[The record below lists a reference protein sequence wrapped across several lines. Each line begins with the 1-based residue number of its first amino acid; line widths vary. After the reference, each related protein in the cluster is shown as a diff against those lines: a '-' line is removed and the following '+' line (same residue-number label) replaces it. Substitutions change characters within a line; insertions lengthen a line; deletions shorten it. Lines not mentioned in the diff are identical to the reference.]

1 MASHKIRM
9 TEAYK
14 YTDAKKEK
22 RIPISISSS
31 SALGLSNELTILR
44 EKFDREK
51 AAVGKTKH
59 TPLSNNG
66 TIRTLKGQD
75 ANKGV
80 ETRNSR
86 DLSRHAEEQ
95 IQKSDK
101 YVTTALERKARQYEA
116 IKKGRTDG
124 LNLVESA
131 LDVDIMPHEVSE
143 YDSEEQ
149 DDGELVEYTDE
160 FGRSRMVSKYL
171 LAKLLSETDA
181 KAHTPQNLIYG
192 DVIQYNAFRGDE
204 EAMRAILE
212 RDDTQ
217 DLMVHYDAS
226 KEIRTKG
233 VGFYNFSKDENERNR
248 EMEGLKNMREETK
261 RMLTKSREVRKD
273 WTERRLERK
282 RLLARARA
290 EKDGEQ
296 WLQNLGLDQPGAI
309 SQ

>member
-1 MASHKIRM
+1 MASPTTRL
-9 TEAYK
+9 TEEYK

-22 RIPISISSS
+22 RIPINISSS

-44 EKFDREK
+44 EKFEREK

-66 TIRTLKGQD
+66 TIRTL
-75 ANKGV
+75 NKGV
-80 ETRNSR
+80 EARNAR
-86 DLSRHAEEQ
+86 DLARHADEQ
-95 IQKSDK
+95 MQKSDK
-101 YVTTALERKARQYEA
+101 YVTTALERKARQYGA
-116 IKKGRTDG
+116 IKKGQTDG

-131 LDVDIMPHEVSE
+131 LDVDLMPHEVSE

-149 DDGELVEYTDE
+149 DEDELVEYTDE

-171 LAKLLSETDA
+171 IAKLLSETDA
-181 KAHTPQNLIYG
+181 KAHAPKNLIYG

-273 WTERRLERK
+273 WSERRQERK

-296 WLQNLGLDQPGAI
+296 WLQNLGIEPGAI

>member
-1 MASHKIRM
+1 M
-9 TEAYK
+9 TSSPSRPTNAHNS
-14 YTDAKKEK
+14 TDTAKGRKF
-22 RIPISISSS
+22 PITISSS

-59 TPLSNNG
+59 TPLATSG
-66 TIRTLKGQD
+66 TRASWKVQD

-80 ETRNSR
+80 EARNAR
-86 DLSRHAEEQ
+86 DLVRHAEEQ
-95 IQKSDK
+95 VKGSDK
-101 YVTTALERKARQYEA
+101 YATTVLEKKARQYEA
-116 IKKGRTDG
+116 IKKGRTKG
-124 LNLVESA
+124 LNLVDSV
-131 LDVDIMPHEVSE
+131 LDVDLMPQDVSE
-143 YDSEEQ
+143 YDSEEP
-149 DDGELVEYTDE
+149 DDDELVEYTDE

-171 LAKLLSETDA
+171 VPKLLSDSDV
-181 KAHTPQNLIYG
+181 KPQKPQNLIYG

-233 VGFYNFSKDENERNR
+233 VGFYNFSNDETERNR
-248 EMEGLKNMREETK
+248 EMEALKNMREETK
-261 RMLTKSREVRKD
+261 KMLAKSREVRNQ
-273 WTERRLERK
+273 WTERRQER
-282 RLLARARA
+282 RRQIARAKA

-296 WLQNLGLDQPGAI
+296 WLESLGLGQPGEI
-309 SQ
+309 SR